1 MFVYEIEWMEYISMW
16 LKKSERVV
24 LDVSVLTV

>member
-1 MFVYEIEWMEYISMW
+1 MFVYEVEWTEYTSMW